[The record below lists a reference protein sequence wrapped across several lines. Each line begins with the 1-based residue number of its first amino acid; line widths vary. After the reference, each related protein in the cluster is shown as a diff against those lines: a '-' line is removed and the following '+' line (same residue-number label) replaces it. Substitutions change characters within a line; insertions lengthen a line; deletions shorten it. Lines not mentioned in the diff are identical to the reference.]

1 MEGVVS
7 SDNDQFRLSG
17 SPACN
22 QPWVAIAVRGKKL
35 IENKITPGIEDR
47 TSLAE
52 TEFRETG
59 RADLKGWIGYR
70 KGGQVEIQSFN

>member
-1 MEGVVS
+1 MKRALTKEATEEGVVS

-47 TSLAE
+47 ILPARLE
-52 TEFRETG
+52 
-59 RADLKGWIGYR
+59 
-70 KGGQVEIQSFN
+70 QSFEKLDERT